1 MLLTDV
7 TKSQGKFQYFSFI
20 FVEYK
25 IPTWCNPVQPQVSR
39 EQTRGCKPRGVDG
52 DFGSLTD
59 DEFLERTAAEVD
71 LLQDDSISERE
82 AEYDLIFAEAS
93 KLHVDHMTSDGGHM
107 TLADHVTSGGGR
119 VTLADHVTSDGG
131 HVTLAEDHV
140 TSDGGHM
147 TLADHVT
154 SGGGRVT
161 LADHVTS
168 DGGHVTLAEDH
179 VTSGGGRGNLAG
191 DHVTSDGGHVTLD
204 ESCVVQENDHM
215 TQEMNAE
222 LSTNTDQL
230 DAIFEEAYSQYD
242 TSMQLFHTQVCDVQE
257 TITESKI
264 SAYQISEG
272 SGVMCHEGD
281 DFNMSVTELESFASV
296 ALIDSQ

>member
-93 KLHVDHMTSDGGHM
+93 KLHVDHMTSDGSHM
-107 TLADHVTSGGGR
+107 TLADHVTSG
-119 VTLADHVTSDGG
+119 
-131 HVTLAEDHV
+131 
-140 TSDGGHM
+140 
-147 TLADHVT
+147 
-154 SGGGRVT
+154 
-161 LADHVTS
+161 
-168 DGGHVTLAEDH
+168 
-179 VTSGGGRGNLAG
+179 
-191 DHVTSDGGHVTLD
+191 
-204 ESCVVQENDHM
+204 
-215 TQEMNAE
+215 
-222 LSTNTDQL
+222 
-230 DAIFEEAYSQYD
+230 
-242 TSMQLFHTQVCDVQE
+242 
-257 TITESKI
+257 
-264 SAYQISEG
+264 
-272 SGVMCHEGD
+272 
-281 DFNMSVTELESFASV
+281 
-296 ALIDSQ
+296 

>member
-1 MLLTDV
+1 M
-7 TKSQGKFQYFSFI
+7 QA
-20 FVEYK
+20 
-25 IPTWCNPVQPQVSR
+25 QVSH
-39 EQTRGCKPRGVDG
+39 EQTRGCEPRGVDG

-71 LLQDDSISERE
+71 LPQDDSISERE

-93 KLHVDHMTSDGGHM
+93 KLHVDHVTSDGGH
-107 TLADHVTSGGGR
+107 

-131 HVTLAEDHV
+131 HVTLA
-140 TSDGGHM
+140 
-147 TLADHVT
+147 
-154 SGGGRVT
+154 
-161 LADHVTS
+161 
-168 DGGHVTLAEDH
+168 
-179 VTSGGGRGNLAG
+179 G
-191 DHVTSDGGHVTLD
+191 DRVTSDGGHVTLD

-242 TSMQLFHTQVCDVQE
+242 TSMQLFQTQVCDVQE

-272 SGVMCHEGD
+272 SGVMCREGD
-281 DFNMSVTELESFASV
+281 DFNMSVTELESFCKEEEEDK
-296 ALIDSQ
+296 DSQLQLQ

>member
-7 TKSQGKFQYFSFI
+7 TKSQGKFKYFSFI

-140 TSDGGHM
+140 TS
-147 TLADHVT
+147 
-154 SGGGRVT
+154 GGGR
-161 LADHVTS
+161 
-168 DGGHVTLAEDH
+168 VTLAEDH

-191 DHVTSDGGHVTLD
+191 DHVTSGGGHVTLD